1 MPSQFFGLNIAY
13 TGLLNANAGLN
24 TTANNIS
31 NAETEGYSR
40 QGIHS
45 EAAEALRVFT
55 TYGCAGAGVETLS
68 IERIHD
74 EFYDNKYWDN
84 NDKTGQYHMKDYYM
98 KQIED
103 YFRDDST
110 IEGFTT
116 TFNKMMTALAEVKK
130 NPANISTKAQFVG
143 MADSLCEYF
152 NSMAASMEQV
162 QKDANSEIKLKV
174 DEINSIASELAT
186 INKQINVIEIGGG
199 TANELRD
206 KRTLLVDQL
215 SAIVSVEAREYPI
228 VDSNDPERE
237 TGGNMYIVK
246 IAGGQ
251 VLVDTDRYNT
261 LECLARTSSEKNNQ
275 SDIDGLYDVY
285 WISDSN
291 HAVYDKIV
299 KEGKMADPNFE
310 LEWND
315 FVKFGYKDGKT
326 EYLPC
331 SDFNLYNA
339 SLGGQL
345 QGLIQIRDG
354 NNGENFSGKVDSI
367 VSKESNEAGDRIA
380 KVRIKVDKN
389 LQSFLTDLNKTTLS
403 DTGGIIT
410 FDNKKYYFDDW
421 KFECVSNGTEDT
433 SDDEYYYTISVNE
446 TKSQATVYSNIQDAV
461 IGSSIKYQGV
471 PYYQQQLNEWCRI
484 FSAAFN
490 NILMDGYTSEGD
502 KGVQMFVANK
512 ALEGQYE
519 FKGALYGKYV
529 MKDGSYVTE
538 ITDEEG
544 THSSNV
550 SADGS
555 YTVDMSQDS
564 YYWMT
569 AKNMDILKAIVDD
582 PGKMATKSDAA
593 AGADEYNIVGRLID
607 MTMDKDV
614 ASYRGA
620 ATQEFLTCVLSD
632 VALNAKNAATFY
644 NNYQNIGKNIDNQR
658 ISISGVDTDDEAVS
672 LIKYQNAYTLAS
684 KMIQTLTEVYDRL
697 ILETGV

>member
-74 EFYDNKYWDN
+74 EFYDNKYWAN
-84 NDKTGQYHMKDYYM
+84 NDKAGQYEMKDYYM

-143 MADSLCEYF
+143 MADNLCEYF
-152 NSMAASMEQV
+152 NSMANSMEQV
-162 QKDANSEIKLKV
+162 QKDVNSEVKLKV

-206 KRTLLVDQL
+206 KRTLLIDQL
-215 SAIVSVEAREYPI
+215 SSIVSVEAREYPI
-228 VDSNDPERE
+228 VDSNDPDRK

-251 VLVDTDRYNT
+251 TLVDTDQYNT
-261 LECLARTSSEKNNQ
+261 LEVLARTSSEKVNQ

-285 WISDSN
+285 WISDAN
-291 HAVYDKIV
+291 HAVYEKIV
-299 KEGKMADPNFE
+299 KEGLKEDPDFN

-315 FVKFGYKDGKT
+315 FVKFGYRTDKMKYD
-326 EYLPC
+326 PC
-331 SDFNLYNA
+331 SEFNLYNA

-345 QGLIQIRDG
+345 EGLIQMRDG
-354 NNGENFSGKVDSI
+354 NNSENFTGKITEVGAGTTL
-367 VSKESNEAGDRIA
+367 NEANQTIRQIRVQIDE
-380 KVRIKVDKN
+380 KTK
-389 LQSFLTDLNKTTLS
+389 SYLTDLNKCTLS
-403 DTGGIIT
+403 DSGGTIT
-410 FDNKKYYFDDW
+410 LANQKFYYDSW
-421 KFECVSNGTEDT
+421 KFEYDSAEDK
-433 SDDEYYYTISVNE
+433 YYYTIDINE
-446 TKSQATVYSNIQDAV
+446 SKSRAMVQQSTTGKEAD
-461 IGSSIKYQGV
+461 IGIPIKYQGV

-484 FSAAFN
+484 FGAAFN
-490 NILMDGYTSEGD
+490 NILLEGYTSEGD
-502 KGVQMFVANK
+502 GGVEMFVANK
-512 ALEGQYE
+512 ATEEAQYM
-519 FKGALYGKYV
+519 FRDAKYGKYV
-529 MKDGSYVTE
+529 P
-538 ITDEEG
+538 EG
-544 THSSNV
+544 T
-550 SADGS
+550 S
-555 YTVDMSQDS
+555 YTVDMGQDS

-582 PGKMATKSDAA
+582 PGKMATKSDKS
-593 AGADEYNIVGRLID
+593 AGTDEYNIAGRLIE
-607 MTMDKDV
+607 MTTNKDV
-614 ASYRGA
+614 ANYRGA

-632 VALNAKNAATFY
+632 VALNAKNATTFY

-658 ISISGVDTDDEAVS
+658 ISISGVDSDDEAVS

-697 ILETGV
+697 ILQTGV

>member
-1 MPSQFFGLNIAY
+1 MPSQFFGLNTAY

-40 QGIHS
+40 QGVHS

-55 TYGCAGAGVETLS
+55 TYGCAGAGVETIA

-74 EFYDNKYWDN
+74 EFYDNKYWAN
-84 NDKTGQYHMKDYYM
+84 NDKAGQYEMKDYYM

-116 TFNKMMTALAEVKK
+116 TFNKMMSALAEVKK

-143 MADSLCEYF
+143 MADNLCEYF
-152 NSMAASMEQV
+152 NSMSSSMEQV
-162 QKDANSEIKLKV
+162 QKDVNSEIKLKV

-215 SAIVSVEAREYPI
+215 SSIVSVEAMEYPI
-228 VDSNDPERE
+228 VDSNNPDRK

-251 VLVDTDRYNT
+251 TLVDTDQYNT
-261 LECLARTSSEKNNQ
+261 LEVLARTSSEKVNQ

-285 WISDSN
+285 WVSDAN
-291 HAVYDKIV
+291 HAIYDKIV
-299 KEGKMADPNFE
+299 KEGLKDDPNFK

-315 FVKFGYKDGKT
+315 FVKFGYKTDKAK
-326 EYLPC
+326 YDPC
-331 SDFNLYNA
+331 SEFNLYNA

-345 QGLIQIRDG
+345 EGLIQMRDG
-354 NNGENFSGKVDSI
+354 NNSENFTGK
-367 VSKESNEAGDRIA
+367 IA
-380 KVRIKVDKN
+380 SVASTTTGNGIDADVIREVKVEVTKDYLKDI
-389 LQSFLTDLNKTTLS
+389 NKLTLS
-403 DTGGIIT
+403 DSGGIIT
-410 FDNKKYYFDDW
+410 LANKKFYYDDW
-421 KFECVSNGTEDT
+421 KFEYDQA
-433 SDDEYYYTISVNE
+433 SDKYYYTFTVNE
-446 TKSQATVYSNIQDAV
+446 TKSRDTVPQSNTGKEADVGIP
-461 IGSSIKYQGV
+461 IKYQGV

-484 FSAAFN
+484 FGAAFN
-490 NILMDGYTSEGD
+490 NILLEGYTSEGD
-502 KGVQMFVANK
+502 GGVEMFVANK
-512 ALEGQYE
+512 ATEDSQYMFRE
-519 FKGALYGKYV
+519 AKYGKYV
-529 MKDGSYVTE
+529 DPNTSY
-538 ITDEEG
+538 
-544 THSSNV
+544 SV
-550 SADGS
+550 S
-555 YTVDMSQDS
+555 MNQDS

-582 PGKMATKSDAA
+582 PGKMATKSDKS
-593 AGADEYNIVGRLID
+593 AGTDEYNIAGRLID
-607 MTMDKDV
+607 MTMNKDV
-614 ASYRGA
+614 ANYRGA

-632 VALNAKNAATFY
+632 VALNAKNATTFY
-644 NNYQNIGKNIDNQR
+644 NNYTNIGKNINNQR
-658 ISISGVDTDDEAVS
+658 ISISGVDSDDEAVN

-697 ILETGV
+697 ILQTGV

>member
-74 EFYDNKYWDN
+74 EFYDNKYWAN
-84 NDKTGQYHMKDYYM
+84 NDKTGQYEMKDYYM

-143 MADSLCEYF
+143 MADNLCEYF
-152 NSMAASMEQV
+152 NSMANSMEQV
-162 QKDANSEIKLKV
+162 QKDVNSEIKLKV

-206 KRTLLVDQL
+206 KRTLLIDQL
-215 SAIVSVEAREYPI
+215 SSIVSVEAKEYPI
-228 VDSNDPERE
+228 VDSNNPDRK

-251 VLVDTDRYNT
+251 TLVDTDQYNT
-261 LECLARTSSEKNNQ
+261 LECLARTTSEKVNQ

-285 WISDSN
+285 WISDAN

-299 KEGKMADPNFE
+299 KEGLKEDPNFE
-310 LEWND
+310 LDWND
-315 FVKFGYKDGKT
+315 FVKFGYKTDKVKY
-326 EYLPC
+326 EPC
-331 SDFNLYNA
+331 SEFNLYNA

-345 QGLIQIRDG
+345 EGLIQMRDG
-354 NNGENFSGKVDSI
+354 NNSENFTGK
-367 VSKESNEAGDRIA
+367 IA
-380 KVRIKVDKN
+380 SVANSTDTNADGQTVREIRVEIDEKTK
-389 LQSFLTDLNKTTLS
+389 SYLTDLNKCTLS

-410 FDNKKYYFDDW
+410 LANQKFYYDDW
-421 KFECVSNGTEDT
+421 KFEYDQAA
-433 SDDEYYYTISVNE
+433 DKYYYTITINE
-446 TKSQATVYSNIQDAV
+446 SKSRATVPQSDTGKEAD
-461 IGSSIKYQGV
+461 IGIPIKYQGV

-490 NILMDGYTSEGD
+490 DILLDGYTSEGD
-502 KGVQMFVANK
+502 GGVEMFVANK
-512 ALEGQYE
+512 ASEDSQYMFRE
-519 FKGALYGKYV
+519 AKYGKYV
-529 MKDGSYVTE
+529 DAGTSYSVE
-538 ITDEEG
+538 MG
-544 THSSNV
+544 
-550 SADGS
+550 
-555 YTVDMSQDS
+555 QDS

-582 PGKMATKSDAA
+582 PGKMATKSDKS
-593 AGADEYNIVGRLID
+593 AGTDEYNIAGRLIE
-607 MTMDKDV
+607 MTTNKDV
-614 ASYRGA
+614 ANYRGA

-632 VALNAKNAATFY
+632 VALNAKNATTFY

-658 ISISGVDTDDEAVS
+658 ISISGVDSDDEAVS

-697 ILETGV
+697 ILQTGV

>member
-1 MPSQFFGLNIAY
+1 MPSQFFGLNTAY

-74 EFYDNKYWDN
+74 EFYDNKYWAN
-84 NDKTGQYHMKDYYM
+84 NNKTGQYEMKDYYM

-143 MADSLCEYF
+143 FADNLCEYF
-152 NSMAASMEQV
+152 NSMSSSMEQV
-162 QKDANSEIKLKV
+162 QKDVNSEIKLKV

-215 SAIVSVEAREYPI
+215 SSIVSLEAKEYPI
-228 VDSNDPERE
+228 VDTNDPDRK

-251 VLVDTDRYNT
+251 TLVDTDQYNT
-261 LECLARTSSEKNNQ
+261 LECVARTTSEKVNQ

-285 WISDSN
+285 WISTAN
-291 HAVYDKIV
+291 HQIYEKIC
-299 KEGKMADPNFE
+299 KEGLKDDPNFK

-315 FVKFGYKDGKT
+315 FVKFGYTTDKAKYD
-326 EYLPC
+326 PC
-331 SDFNLYNA
+331 SEFNLYNA

-345 QGLIQIRDG
+345 EGLIQMRDG
-354 NNGENFSGKVDSI
+354 NNSENFTGK
-367 VSKESNEAGDRIA
+367 IA
-380 KVRIKVDKN
+380 KIDSATSNNAAGQTIRQIRIEVDKDY
-389 LQSFLTDLNKTTLS
+389 LKDINKLTLS
-403 DTGGIIT
+403 DTGGVIT
-410 FDNKKYYFDDW
+410 LANQKFYYDDW
-421 KFECVSNGTEDT
+421 KFEYDATNNK
-433 SDDEYYYTISVNE
+433 YYYTMSINE
-446 TKSQATVYSNIQDAV
+446 SKSRAV
-461 IGSSIKYQGV
+461 VPGQFTGKEADVGMPIKYQGV

-484 FSAAFN
+484 FAAAFN
-490 NILMDGYTSEGD
+490 DILLDGYTSEGD
-502 KGVQMFVANK
+502 GGVEMFVANK
-512 ALEGQYE
+512 ASEDSQYLFRE
-519 FKGALYGKYV
+519 AKYGKYI
-529 MKDGSYVTE
+529 KDENGNP
-538 ITDEEG
+538 ITTDANG
-544 THSSNV
+544 NPTNV
-550 SADGS
+550 SANGS
-555 YTVDMSQDS
+555 YTVEMRQDS

-582 PGKMATKSDAA
+582 PGKMATKSDKA
-593 AGADEYNIVGRLID
+593 AGSDEYNIAGRLID
-607 MTMDKDV
+607 MTMNKNV
-614 ASYRGA
+614 ANYRGA

-632 VALNAKNAATFY
+632 VALNAKNATTFY
-644 NNYQNIGKNIDNQR
+644 NNYNNIGKNIDNQR
-658 ISISGVDTDDEAVS
+658 ISISGVDNDDEAVN

-697 ILETGV
+697 ILQTGV